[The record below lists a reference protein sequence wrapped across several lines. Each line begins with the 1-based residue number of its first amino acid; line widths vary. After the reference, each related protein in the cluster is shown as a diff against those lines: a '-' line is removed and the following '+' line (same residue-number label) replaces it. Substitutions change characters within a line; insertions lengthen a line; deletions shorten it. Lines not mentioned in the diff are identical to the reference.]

1 MLRGAVLGLIAIYG
15 APAPAR
21 GESLAEVIARA
32 QKARGGYVRLKAVQS
47 VRMTGTMTMGAGPEV
62 KVRIEKKR
70 PRRSRLEFTAQG
82 RTGVQAYDGRKAWG
96 IPPLPGAK
104 PEPLPE
110 EMAGDLE
117 SQADLDGPLVD
128 HEAKG
133 LKLRLVGRAS
143 VDGKD
148 AWKLELKF
156 KSGDVHHLFL
166 DAETY
171 LEIRAESRRV
181 VQGSAIEVETRL
193 GDYREAGGVLW
204 PHSIEVGPK
213 GRPERQQVRFD
224 TIEVNPA
231 IADARFE
238 MPRQ

>member
-1 MLRGAVLGLIAIYG
+1 MLRGALLGLVAISSLAG
-15 APAPAR
+15 PAR

-32 QKARGGYVRLKAVQS
+32 QKARGGYAKLKAVQS
-47 VRMTGTMTMGAGPEV
+47 VRMTGRMTMGAGPEV
-62 KVRIEKKR
+62 KVAIEKKR

-82 RTGVQAYDGRKAWG
+82 RTGVQAYDGRTAWG
-96 IPPLPGAK
+96 MPPVPGAK

-117 SQADLDGPLVD
+117 NQADLDGPLVD

-133 LKLRLVGRAS
+133 LKLKLVGRES

-156 KSGDVHHLFL
+156 KSGDVHHFFL

-171 LEIRAESRRV
+171 LEIRTESRRV

-204 PHSIEVGPK
+204 PHSIEIGPK

-231 IADARFE
+231 IDDARFQ
-238 MPRQ
+238 MPRP

>member
-1 MLRGAVLGLIAIYG
+1 MLRGALIGLIAIYG

-32 QKARGGYVRLKAVQS
+32 QKARGGYERLKAVQS
-47 VRMTGTMTMGAGPEV
+47 VRMSGRMTMGAGPELQV
-62 KVRIEKKR
+62 KIEKKR

-96 IPPLPGAK
+96 LPPVPGAK

-117 SQADLDGPLVD
+117 NQADLDGPLVD

-133 LKLRLVGRAS
+133 LKLKLIGRES
-143 VDGKD
+143 VDGQD
-148 AWKLELKF
+148 AWRIELRF

-166 DAETY
+166 DAESY

-181 VQGSAIEVETRL
+181 VRGSAIEVETRL

-231 IADARFE
+231 IDDARFE
-238 MPRQ
+238 MPRP